1 MRSLILPSSKEIHIR
16 ALNLNHLIAAETSN
30 WSIRYCHWKHG
41 LWCWS
46 MIATLLYSQPKP
58 WHHHISI
65 ILTKKVK
72 IIIANR
78 VFRAVWS
85 LCLYKHSE
93 QNYERHRFT
102 LVFDKRTWGQYE
114 MSNCV
119 LFLIKC
125 LARVVHSRSQSEWDW
140 SRHPRC
146 LQPLC
151 LPRL

>member
-1 MRSLILPSSKEIHIR
+1 MFSIISLIV
-16 ALNLNHLIAAETSN
+16 HLIAAETSN

-46 MIATLLYSQPKP
+46 MMLILIDSNASVLTAKAVTSP
-58 WHHHISI
+58 HHHH
-65 ILTKKVK
+65 TDQKGK

-125 LARVVHSRSQSEWDW
+125 LARVVHGRSQSEWDW